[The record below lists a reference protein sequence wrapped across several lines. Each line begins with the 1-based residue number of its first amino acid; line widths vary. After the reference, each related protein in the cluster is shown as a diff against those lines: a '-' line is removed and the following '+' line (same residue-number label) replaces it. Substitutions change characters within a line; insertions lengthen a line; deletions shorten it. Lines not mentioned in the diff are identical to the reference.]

1 MKKRLLPLLVI
12 LGLAAASCNAASL
25 RSVVHAASPY
35 AASVNGHNISQADL
49 NGELEAMKSNQAYI
63 SALEA
68 QTKVTGQGAGT
79 FDSGFVAKVLSRQIT
94 YQAIAQAVAGRHLE
108 ITPADLTAARSDAI
122 TSVQGPQIFNGF
134 PRWYQDLL
142 TRRAAQ
148 VTALEAGL
156 IGANISP
163 GAIAEYYQVHKSN
176 FVVTCVRHILVT
188 SQATANQLWG
198 EIVHGAN
205 FAQLAQTQSI
215 DSGSASS
222 GGDLGCGLPGRFI
235 PQFETAM
242 NALPVGVVSV
252 PVHTQY
258 GWHLIEVTKR
268 QPEGLSQASAAIRAD
283 LLRPSQNAFGS
294 FLQSA
299 IIHAHVYVNPRY
311 GDFVASGPNAG
322 ITPPSAPPSGVVPPS
337 LAVTSAGLTPGSGAS
352 GSAPGST
359 STSSPNSGG

>member
-1 MKKRLLPLLVI
+1 MPLLVI
-12 LGLAAASCNAASL
+12 VGLAAAGCNAASL
-25 RSVVHAASPY
+25 RSVAHAASPY
-35 AASVNGHNISQADL
+35 AASVDGHNISQGAL

-68 QTKVTGQGAGT
+68 QTAVTGQGADT
-79 FDSGFVAKVLSRQIT
+79 FDSGFVAKVLSRQVT
-94 YQAIAQAVAGRHLE
+94 YEEISQAVAARHLE
-108 ITPADLTAARSDAI
+108 ITPADLTAAQSDAI
-122 TSVQGPQIFNGF
+122 TSVQGPQIFDGF

-142 TRRAAQ
+142 ILRAAQ
-148 VTALEAGL
+148 VTALEASL
-156 IGANISP
+156 IGANITP
-163 GAIAEYYQVHKSN
+163 GAIAGYYQLHKSN

-188 SQATANQLWG
+188 SQAAADQLWG
-198 EIVHGAN
+198 ELAHGAN

-222 GGDLGCGLPGRFI
+222 GGNLGCGLPGRFI

-242 NALPVGVVSV
+242 NALPVGVVST

-268 QPEGLSQASAAIRAD
+268 QPESLSQASAAIRAD

-299 IIHAHVYVNPRY
+299 ILHAHVYVNPRY
-311 GDFVASGPNAG
+311 GYFVASGPNAG
-322 ITPPSAPPSGVVPPS
+322 ITPPSAPASGLVPPS
-337 LAVTSAGLTPGSGAS
+337 LAVTSPGSALGSSAS
-352 GSAPGST
+352 GSAPGSGST
-359 STSSPNSGG
+359 STPNSGG